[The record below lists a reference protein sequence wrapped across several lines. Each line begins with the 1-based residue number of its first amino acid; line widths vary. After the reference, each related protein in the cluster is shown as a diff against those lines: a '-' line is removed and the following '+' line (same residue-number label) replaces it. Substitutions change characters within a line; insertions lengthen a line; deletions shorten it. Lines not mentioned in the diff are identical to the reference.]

1 MDDPANAT
9 AIQAIAG
16 ISNAE
21 QRARSAEQKADA
33 AAREREWAEEK
44 EEKMQDAA
52 ATVSSRDSRSRIK
65 RV

>member
-44 EEKMQDAA
+44 MQDAA